1 MQIAIDGPAGAGK
14 STIAK
19 IIAKELG
26 ILYLDTGAMYRAIT
40 YGVWKNKMDF
50 SDQEAIADFTRE
62 NTIDFKGTDVYL
74 SGEKV
79 TEEIRLPIVSKHTS
93 DVACIGEVRR
103 LLVRQQQSI
112 AGSHSVIMDGRDI
125 GSVVLPEA
133 DYKFYL
139 DASIDERARRRAIEQ
154 QAKGIDQDFDSIRE
168 SIAVRDYNDSH
179 RDEGPL
185 VCTEDAVVV
194 DTTGKSIDEVCQV
207 ILENIRGGM
216 AHVL

>member
-40 YGVWKNKMDF
+40 YGGWKNKMDF
-50 SDQEAIADFTRE
+50 SDQEAIADVTRE

-194 DTTGKSIDEVCQV
+194 DTTGKSIEEVCQV
-207 ILENIRGGM
+207 ILENIRGGK

>member
-19 IIAKELG
+19 IIANELG

-40 YGVWKNKMDF
+40 YGIWKNKIDF
-50 SDQEAIADFTRE
+50 SDQKAIADFTKE

-79 TEEIRLPIVSKHTS
+79 TEEIRLPIVSRHTS

-103 LLVRQQQSI
+103 LLVGQQQSI
-112 AGSHSVIMDGRDI
+112 AGCHSVIMDGRDI
-125 GSVVLPEA
+125 GSVVLPKA

-154 QAKGIDQDFDSIRE
+154 QARGIDQDFDSIRE

-185 VCTEDAVVV
+185 VCTEDAIVV
-194 DTTGKSIDEVCQV
+194 DTTGKSIEEVCQV
-207 ILENIRGGM
+207 ILDNIRGGK

>member
-40 YGVWKNKMDF
+40 YGIWKNKIDF
-50 SDQEAIADFTRE
+50 SDQKAIADFTKE

-79 TEEIRLPIVSKHTS
+79 TEEIRLPIVSRHTS

-103 LLVRQQQSI
+103 LLVGQQQSI

-125 GSVVLPEA
+125 GSVVLPKA

-194 DTTGKSIDEVCQV
+194 DTTGKSIEEVCQV
-207 ILENIRGGM
+207 ILDNIRGGK

>member
-194 DTTGKSIDEVCQV
+194 DTTGKSIEEVCQV
-207 ILENIRGGM
+207 ILENIRGGK

>member
-50 SDQEAIADFTRE
+50 SDQKAIAKFTKE
-62 NTIDFKGTDVYL
+62 NTIDFKGNDV
-74 SGEKV
+74 S
-79 TEEIRLPIVSKHTS
+79 RHTS

-103 LLVRQQQSI
+103 LLVGQQQSI

-154 QAKGIDQDFDSIRE
+154 QSRGIDQDFDSIRE

-185 VCTEDAVVV
+185 VCTEDAIVV

-207 ILENIRGGM
+207 ILDNIRGGK

>member
-194 DTTGKSIDEVCQV
+194 DTTGKSIEEVCQV
-207 ILENIRGGM
+207 ILGNIRGGK

>member
-50 SDQEAIADFTRE
+50 SNQEAIADFTRE

-103 LLVRQQQSI
+103 LLVGQQQSI

-194 DTTGKSIDEVCQV
+194 DTTGKSIEEVCQV
-207 ILENIRGGM
+207 ILENIRGGK

>member
-40 YGVWKNKMDF
+40 YGIWKNKIDF
-50 SDQEAIADFTRE
+50 SDQKAIADFTKE

-79 TEEIRLPIVSKHTS
+79 TEEIRLPIVSRHTS

-103 LLVRQQQSI
+103 LLVGQQQSI
-112 AGSHSVIMDGRDI
+112 GGCHSVIMDGRDI
-125 GSVVLPEA
+125 GSVVLPKA

-154 QAKGIDQDFDSIRE
+154 QARGIDQDFDSIRE
-168 SIAVRDYNDSH
+168 SISVRDYNDSH

-185 VCTEDAVVV
+185 VCTEDAIVV
-194 DTTGKSIDEVCQV
+194 DTTGKSIEEVCQV
-207 ILENIRGGM
+207 ILDNIRGGK

>member
-40 YGVWKNKMDF
+40 YGVWKNKMNF
-50 SDQEAIADFTRE
+50 SDQKAIADFTRA
-62 NTIDFKGTDVYL
+62 NTIDFRGADVYL

-103 LLVRQQQSI
+103 LLVEQQQSI

-185 VCTEDAVVV
+185 ICTEDAIVV
-194 DTTGKSIDEVCQV
+194 DTTGKSIEEVCQV
-207 ILENIRGGM
+207 ILDTIREGT
-216 AHVL
+216 ADVL

>member
-185 VCTEDAVVV
+185 VCTEDAVVL
-194 DTTGKSIDEVCQV
+194 DTTGKSIEEVCQV
-207 ILENIRGGM
+207 ILENIRGGK

>member
-50 SDQEAIADFTRE
+50 SNQKAIAEFTKE

-79 TEEIRLPIVSKHTS
+79 TEEIRLPIVSRHTS

-103 LLVRQQQSI
+103 LLVGQQQSI

-154 QAKGIDQDFDSIRE
+154 QARGIDQDFDSIRE

-185 VCTEDAVVV
+185 VCTEDAIVV
-194 DTTGKSIDEVCQV
+194 DTTGKSIEEVCQV
-207 ILENIRGGM
+207 ILDHIRGGK

>member
-168 SIAVRDYNDSH
+168 SIVVRDYNDSH

-185 VCTEDAVVV
+185 VCTEDAVVL
-194 DTTGKSIDEVCQV
+194 DTTGKSIEEVCQV
-207 ILENIRGGM
+207 ILENIRGGK

>member
-1 MQIAIDGPAGAGK
+1 MQIAMDGPAGAGK

-50 SDQEAIADFTRE
+50 SNQEAIADFTRE

-103 LLVRQQQSI
+103 LLVGQQQSI

-194 DTTGKSIDEVCQV
+194 DTTGKSIEEVCQV
-207 ILENIRGGM
+207 ILENIRGGK